1 MSRMKD
7 LGQVTL
13 GPRPAGEWKIF
24 MIRVGVGRVF
34 VTSLS
39 LSVSS
44 ESLMENSNKHCG
56 HPSLNYYNRL

>member
-7 LGQVTL
+7 LGQITL
-13 GPRPAGEWKIF
+13 GPRPVGKWKIF
-24 MIRVGVGRVF
+24 MISVAVGPVS

-39 LSVSS
+39 LSVSP

-56 HPSLNYYNRL
+56 HPSLNYYSQL